1 MNEIFVSNFRHI
13 FVYVVLARDFKIFP
27 CGVY

>member
-1 MNEIFVSNFRHI
+1 MNEIFVSNIPHI
-13 FVYVVLARDFKIFP
+13 FVYVDLARDFTIFP